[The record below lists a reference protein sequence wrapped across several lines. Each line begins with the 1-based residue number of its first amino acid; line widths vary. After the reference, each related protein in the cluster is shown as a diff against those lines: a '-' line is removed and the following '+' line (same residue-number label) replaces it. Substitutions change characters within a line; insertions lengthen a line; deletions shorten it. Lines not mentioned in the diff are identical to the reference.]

1 VDGTEPTA
9 ADAVAPSSNGA
20 VAVAAADD
28 PAAPTSAA
36 SAADVDSHPSRTYVP
51 DLAPIRAS
59 EKKRLD
65 FAGKM
70 WMAPLTTV
78 GNLPFRRLAVE
89 YGCDITTSEMGLAQ
103 EFLSGNANEWSL
115 VRRHPSER
123 TFGVQICGSKPQ
135 VLVPAA
141 EAIVKSTEIDF
152 LGASSSLSLSCAP
165 VPSLTALFS
174 LADINCGCPIDLVFN
189 KGAGSALLAHAGK
202 LGKSLVG
209 MSKVLGE
216 VPLTVKIRTGVSNS
230 QPTAHKLMPRFQ
242 KEWGVSAVT
251 VRLLPSRLSSLLRAL
266 ADALL

>member
-1 VDGTEPTA
+1 MDGTEPTA

-152 LGASSSLSLSCAP
+152 LGASSLVSLSLVCA
-165 VPSLTALFS
+165 
-174 LADINCGCPIDLVFN
+174 C
-189 KGAGSALLAHAGK
+189 
-202 LGKSLVG
+202 
-209 MSKVLGE
+209 
-216 VPLTVKIRTGVSNS
+216 
-230 QPTAHKLMPRFQ
+230 
-242 KEWGVSAVT
+242 
-251 VRLLPSRLSSLLRAL
+251 AL
-266 ADALL
+266 ADCPVLARRHQLRVPDRPRLQQGRRLGAPRARGQARQVARRHEQGARRGAAHGQDPHGRQQQPADGAQAHAALPEGVGRQRCNGTSPSLSPLIVAASAR